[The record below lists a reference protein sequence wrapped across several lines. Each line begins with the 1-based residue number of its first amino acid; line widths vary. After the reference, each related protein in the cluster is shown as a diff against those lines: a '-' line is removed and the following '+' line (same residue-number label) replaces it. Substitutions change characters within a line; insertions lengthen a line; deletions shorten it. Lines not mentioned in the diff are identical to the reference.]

1 MVTDDSVLLSDGVI
15 SEWADLFNTTG
26 GFKAVCRF
34 ITSGVS
40 TSSNGNSNGNVT
52 TNSITNDE
60 IPKNKAIQKNSTTM
74 HQDGKQSKMPRQGWK
89 ALLRIL
95 RVCLSRDPSLVK
107 ESVNLSGPLMNIVLN
122 DKEQQQEHEEEEEE
136 EETIN
141 ENKNSGKDDMI
152 DATLDGKYSSEGAA
166 REWSTVVIV
175 IVIFIS

>member
-1 MVTDDSVLLSDGVI
+1 MTDDSVLLSDGVI

-40 TSSNGNSNGNVT
+40 TSSDGNSNGNSNGNVT
-52 TNSITNDE
+52 NNSITNE

-74 HQDGKQSKMPRQGWK
+74 NQEKSLEMPRQGWK

-136 EETIN
+136 TIN

-166 REWSTVVIV
+166 REWKHCS
-175 IVIFIS
+175 

>member
-52 TNSITNDE
+52 NNSIQNE
-60 IPKNKAIQKNSTTM
+60 IPKNKTIQKNSTTM
-74 HQDGKQSKMPRQGWK
+74 NQEKSLEMPRQGWK

-122 DKEQQQEHEEEEEE
+122 DKEQQQQQEEEE

-152 DATLDGKYSSEGAA
+152 DATLDALTVSKYSEGACIA
-166 REWSTVVIV
+166 
-175 IVIFIS
+175 